1 MNARQQRGSDDPRAD
16 WQMGQQLA
24 QWFAERAPTTAP
36 PTLVP
41 DVRAQVR
48 VTRRRS
54 GWRIA
59 DWWQWRPQGQRQ
71 TSWLL
76 VTATGVLVVALTG
89 LGGAGIGMLATIGQ
103 ADPGPVAPV
112 APGAA
117 EASPDTVVGPPTTAP
132 ETPAVAAADGP
143 MQSQATAVAGTL
155 NDAPVTVDEGD
166 STVTA
171 GGVTEIL
178 GASTTGTVTFDDER
192 LSGTQRSEANE
203 RHYGSSGE
211 GSLATGTMSIENAAG
226 TWAGTF
232 VRISPPGR
240 EGGLLQAELVG
251 GGAYEGLSA
260 VLRYDL
266 GKPWG
271 DAGMIAGVVYPGTL
285 PDYPDAEGFERYAPY
300 WDEPDAP
307 APGATIEPGDA
318 SLPARLEGS
327 MVQSVEWMSDDVL
340 VDAATTRMQLAPEW
354 MVAQT
359 ELGDPRLEMNDY
371 QTLTDAV
378 YFEALENGAA
388 MAGISRGS
396 HDAAGGWTGRIRGYA
411 DPADEYL
418 SGFHSLTELSGNGAY
433 GGLSAVLFSTP
444 QPATAMDFFLSWSVE
459 GMLFEGELPPYP
471 EGP

>member
-1 MNARQQRGSDDPRAD
+1 MNARQQRGPDDPRAD

-41 DVRAQVR
+41 NVCAQVR

-59 DWWQWRPQGQRQ
+59 DWWRWRPQGRRG
-71 TSWLL
+71 SGWLL

-117 EASPDTVVGPPTTAP
+117 VASPDTVVGPPTAAP
-132 ETPAVAAADGP
+132 ETPATLVAAGP

-155 NDAPVTVDEGD
+155 DDAPVTVDEGE

-171 GGVTEIL
+171 DGVTEVL
-178 GASTTGTVTFDDER
+178 GASTTGTVNFDDER

-203 RHYGSSGE
+203 RRYGSSGE

-251 GGAYEGLSA
+251 EGAYEGLSA
-260 VLRYDL
+260 ILRYDL

-285 PDYPDAEGFERYAPY
+285 PEYPSTDAFARYAPY
-300 WDEPDAP
+300 WDEPDPSA
-307 APGATIEPGDA
+307 ANDTTEPGGS

-327 MVQSVEWMSDDVL
+327 VAQSVEWLSDHVL

-359 ELGDPRLEMNDY
+359 TLGDPRLEMSDY
-371 QTLTDAV
+371 QTLSEAV

-396 HDAAGGWTGRIRGYA
+396 SGGAGGWTGRIRGYA
-411 DPADEYL
+411 DPTDEYL

-433 GGLSAVLFSTP
+433 EGLSAVLFSTP
-444 QPATAMDFFLSWSVE
+444 QPATEMRFLPLLVR
-459 GMLFEGELPPYP
+459 GGHALRG
-471 EGP
+471 